1 MDKCQSKEG
10 AQKALQD
17 IEKFLESSSAYL
29 NYDPQALHYD
39 FESVLTSELKV
50 SNPSGSLWHSIKQV
64 SGIVSF
70 IVLCLGSKCKIVVV
84 IWSQESLSLSAVP
97 DTVSAGQAWKRPKHV
112 WEPSVLLQEAAG

>member
-17 IEKFLESSSAYL
+17 IERFLESSSAYL

-50 SNPSGSLWHSIKQV
+50 SNASSSLLHKWKARLDRV
-64 SGIVSF
+64 A
-70 IVLCLGSKCKIVVV
+70 VLSPL
-84 IWSQESLSLSAVP
+84 
-97 DTVSAGQAWKRPKHV
+97 
-112 WEPSVLLQEAAG
+112 